1 MLSAQFLL
9 TGELLGFDDFIPSF
23 LAVDSSEILKGVNYA
38 SGSAGIRQET
48 GKQLGVNLELSKQLE
63 NHHTIVSRIV
73 DMTLYNS
80 GARKVALNG
89 IGPIGCAPYST
100 ANYDTK
106 GSLCVD
112 SMNDA
117 VNYFNRRL
125 KSLVN
130 QLNNDLADAKFIYLN
145 AVGFGSEYTAS
156 PGFSFKLNGCC
167 KANEHGQCVPNQ
179 TPCIFRSLSL
189 FWDLF
194 HPTEVSNKLSALL
207 SYRSLKKIL

>member
-1 MLSAQFLL
+1 MYHAKWKIYCYYYNFSPQ
-9 TGELLGFDDFIPSF
+9 
-23 LAVDSSEILKGVNYA
+23 
-38 SGSAGIRQET
+38 
-48 GKQLGVNLELSKQLE
+48 
-63 NHHTIVSRIV
+63 
-73 DMTLYNS
+73 TLYNS

-156 PGFSFKLNGCC
+156 PG
-167 KANEHGQCVPNQ
+167 KAHYSTFFDSSCPFYCQILHSVLSGI
-179 TPCIFRSLSL
+179 TFLFLFTIFR
-189 FWDLF
+189 FQF
-194 HPTEVSNKLSALL
+194 
-207 SYRSLKKIL
+207 